1 MLGRREKQGLFS
13 TRFHLDLSGA
23 DYYTSII
30 GYPQRSGSKSVA
42 LRFGTPS
49 QEKRFSTDCSKV
61 GKENSGNIVLCYK
74 DWGTGRPIVF
84 SHVYHLFGRRRSI
97 KKYNVETTMH
107 PQRSS
112 NLIDSIIPNQI
123 SPQRMQPDRARH
135 FFRQGLLAILLGVA
149 CAVPVMAAP
158 IRLPAIVEPASQEH
172 HLGKLIFIQLVT
184 PDLAAAKQFYGGLFG
199 WTFRDIQAGG
209 TKYSEAFLDGRPV
222 AEMIHKNVPANEHRQ
237 PAWLSFFAVG
247 DVDAAKK
254 VALKNGAKVLFEP
267 HSIPDR
273 GREAVFAD
281 PQGAV
286 FAVLASSSG
295 DPPDVLAAPGEWI
308 WISLI
313 TRDPDTATA
322 FYQGL
327 FDYEVFELPA
337 SEGVQHLLL
346 ASDNYAR
353 ASVNTLP
360 ANRPNAHPHWLN
372 YVRVE
377 DTVKMTAKVVALG
390 GRVLVE
396 PRIDRHGGKVAV
408 VADPLG
414 APFGLLEWPD
424 TESKEVPK

>member
-1 MLGRREKQGLFS
+1 M
-13 TRFHLDLSGA
+13 H
-23 DYYTSII
+23 
-30 GYPQRSGSKSVA
+30 
-42 LRFGTPS
+42 S
-49 QEKRFSTDCSKV
+49 Q
-61 GKENSGNIVLCYK
+61 
-74 DWGTGRPIVF
+74 
-84 SHVYHLFGRRRSI
+84 H
-97 KKYNVETTMH
+97 
-107 PQRSS
+107 SS
-112 NLIDSIIPNQI
+112 NLIDSITPNQI
-123 SPQRMQPDRARH
+123 SLQRIQPDRVRL
-135 FFRQGLLAILLGVA
+135 FLRQGLLTLLLGLV

-158 IRLPAIVEPASQEH
+158 IQLPAIVEPASQEH
-172 HLGKLIFIQLVT
+172 HIGKVIFVELVT
-184 PDLAAAKQFYGGLFG
+184 PDLTVAKQFYAGLFG

-209 TKYSEAFLDGRPV
+209 TAYAEAFMGGRPV
-222 AEMIHKNVPANEHRQ
+222 AGLIHRDVPANKQRQ
-237 PAWLSFFAVG
+237 PAWLTFFSVG

-254 VALKNGAKVLFEP
+254 VALKNAAKVLFEP

-295 DPPDVLAAPGEWI
+295 DPSDVLAAPGEWI
-308 WISLI
+308 WSSLI
-313 TRDPDTATA
+313 TSDPDTDAA
-322 FYQGL
+322 FYQKM

-337 SEGVQHLLL
+337 GEGTRHVLL

-360 ANRPNAHPHWLN
+360 ANKPNVHPHWLN

-377 DTVKMTAKVVALG
+377 DTVKMTANVVALG

-414 APFGLLEWPD
+414 APFGLLEWTD
-424 TESKEVPK
+424 ADSKEVPK

>member
-1 MLGRREKQGLFS
+1 MR
-13 TRFHLDLSGA
+13 
-23 DYYTSII
+23 II
-30 GYPQRSGSKSVA
+30 RVKSA
-42 LRFGTPS
+42 L
-49 QEKRFSTDCSKV
+49 
-61 GKENSGNIVLCYK
+61 
-74 DWGTGRPIVF
+74 
-84 SHVYHLFGRRRSI
+84 
-97 KKYNVETTMH
+97 
-107 PQRSS
+107 S
-112 NLIDSIIPNQI
+112 NLQTK
-123 SPQRMQPDRARH
+123 
-135 FFRQGLLAILLGVA
+135 GLLAVLLGVA

-184 PDLAAAKQFYGGLFG
+184 PDLAAAKRFYAGLFG
-199 WTFRDIQAGG
+199 WTFRDIHAGG
-209 TKYSEAFLDGRPV
+209 TKYAEAFLDGRPV
-222 AEMIHKNVPANEHRQ
+222 AGLIQKGLPASKHRQ

-247 DVDAAKK
+247 DVDAAKR
-254 VALKNGAKVLFEP
+254 VALQNGAKVLFEP

-295 DPPDVLAAPGEWI
+295 DPPDVLAGPGEWI

-313 TRDPDTATA
+313 TSDPATDAA
-322 FYQGL
+322 FYQTL

-337 SEGVQHLLL
+337 SEGAQHLLL

-353 ASVNTLP
+353 ASVNTPP
-360 ANRPNAHPHWLN
+360 ANRPNAYPHWLN